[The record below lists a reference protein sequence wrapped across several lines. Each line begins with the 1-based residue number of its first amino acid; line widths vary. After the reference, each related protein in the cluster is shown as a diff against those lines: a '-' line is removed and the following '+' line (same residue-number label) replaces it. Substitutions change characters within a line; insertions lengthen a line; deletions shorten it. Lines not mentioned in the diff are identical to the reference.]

1 MDNVREKR
9 GSFFR
14 FTPEVDA
21 LIESHKG
28 KNEDNRTE
36 FVEDAIK
43 YYCCHLDS
51 EANKGVLSNEVV
63 KAIRSVVKDQFN
75 LHCNI
80 LFRIAV
86 ELGVHNFLLAQ
97 TVKNMTEAKLNVI
110 RQKVTEQVR
119 KNKGF
124 IWIEDV
130 AKDASEIVPVD
141 D

>member
-1 MDNVREKR
+1 MLIDSRVFSQKGTGFMDNIREKR

-51 EANKGVLSNEVV
+51 EANKGVLSNEVI
-63 KAIRSVVKDQFN
+63 KAIRS
-75 LHCNI
+75 
-80 LFRIAV
+80 
-86 ELGVHNFLLAQ
+86 G
-97 TVKNMTEAKLNVI
+97 
-110 RQKVTEQVR
+110 
-119 KNKGF
+119 
-124 IWIEDV
+124 
-130 AKDASEIVPVD
+130 
-141 D
+141 

>member
-1 MDNVREKR
+1 M
-9 GSFFR
+9 S
-14 FTPEVDA
+14 
-21 LIESHKG
+21 S
-28 KNEDNRTE
+28 
-36 FVEDAIK
+36 
-43 YYCCHLDS
+43 
-51 EANKGVLSNEVV
+51 
-63 KAIRSVVKDQFN
+63 
-75 LHCNI
+75 CNI